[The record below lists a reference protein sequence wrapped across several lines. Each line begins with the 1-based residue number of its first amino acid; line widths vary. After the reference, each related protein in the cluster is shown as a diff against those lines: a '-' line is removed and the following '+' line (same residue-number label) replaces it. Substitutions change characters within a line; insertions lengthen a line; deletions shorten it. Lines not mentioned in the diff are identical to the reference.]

1 MLVKMDRF
9 DLIKR
14 GGGDNPPFLFSE
26 KIELHKLAA
35 AVGQWDTFI
44 VQDIT
49 FANVKKLFLTYGMV
63 DISGDD
69 SVTLQ
74 TLPFVK
80 AGCFINAGAGTDAW
94 PQIPQTISGAPNYV
108 SNKSGFVLQQGRPS
122 ELNFGLSCA
131 GGDVKLNID
140 SYIFY
145 NALVVNNVDMYVT
158 LSLSG
163 YAYRS

>member
-1 MLVKMDRF
+1 MDRF

-26 KIELHKLAA
+26 KIELHKLSGAGA
-35 AVGQWDTFI
+35 WDSFI

-49 FANVKKLFLTYGMV
+49 FANVKKLYLTYGMI

-69 SVTLQ
+69 QVTLQ

-80 AGCFINAGAGTDAW
+80 AGAMLSPGAGSQIW
-94 PQIPQTISGAPNYV
+94 PQVPQIISGAPTYV
-108 SNKSGFVLQQGRPS
+108 SNTSGFVLQQGKPS
-122 ELNFGLSCA
+122 DLNFGITCPA
-131 GGDVKLNID
+131 GDVTLNID

-145 NALVVNNVDMYVT
+145 NVLLVNPVHMYVT
-158 LSLSG
+158 LSISG
-163 YAYRS
+163 YVYRS

>member
-1 MLVKMDRF
+1 MDRF

-26 KIELHKLAA
+26 KIELF
-35 AVGQWDTFI
+35 VQRPPIGQWDTFI

-49 FANVKKLFLTYGMV
+49 FANTKKIFLTYGMV

-80 AGCFINAGAGTDAW
+80 AGAFLSAGAGCEAW
-94 PQIPQTISGAPNYV
+94 PQIPQVITGAPTYQ

-122 ELNFGLSCA
+122 DLSFGVQSPV
-131 GGDVKLNID
+131 GNVKLNID

-145 NALVVNNVDMYVT
+145 NALVVNAINMYVT
-158 LSLSG
+158 LSISG